1 MCIRDRDVQRL
12 KDDLLRAVDED
23 TAAFEEV
30 IQAMSLPQGN
40 PEQEDLRK
48 KAIESGYR
56 HATEVPMNTARLC
69 LEVLELAAGAVNRGM
84 PASITD
90 AGTACWMARAGV
102 ESALYNV
109 RVNLGEL
116 QDSEWKSS
124 IIEESHQISAQADQ
138 FLEDSRLQIDKI
150 L

>member
-1 MCIRDRDVQRL
+1 MEELAIHAQKL

-30 IQAMSLPQGN
+30 IQAMRLPQGS
-40 PEQEDLRK
+40 PDQEEVRL
-48 KAIESGYR
+48 KAIEAGYR

-69 LEVLELAAGAVNRGM
+69 LEVLQLAMEATRRGM

-116 QDSEWKSS
+116 QDSEWKSAL
-124 IIEESHQISAQADQ
+124 IEETATISAQADQ
-138 FLEDSRLQIDKI
+138 FLRESRDQVDKI

>member
-1 MCIRDRDVQRL
+1 M
-12 KDDLLRAVDED
+12 RAVDED
-23 TAAFEEV
+23 TAAFEQV
-30 IQAMSLPQGN
+30 IQAMRLPQGS
-40 PEQEDLRK
+40 PDQEEARL
-48 KAIESGYR
+48 KAIEAGYR

-69 LEVLELAAGAVNRGM
+69 LEVLQLAMEATRRGM

-116 QDSEWKSS
+116 QDSEWKSAL
-124 IIEESHQISAQADQ
+124 IEETATISAQADQ
-138 FLEDSRLQIDKI
+138 FLRESRDQVDKI